1 VKRKQT
7 IVVMDNQGNLLVKL
21 KDSAINPLVA
31 HIDGIPLCGF
41 KGDKNY
47 YIKVT
52 VARDWHAKEYADT
65 KQEINL
71 RAKEAFDRILAK
83 QASGDIKILEGNK

>member
-1 VKRKQT
+1 MKRKQT
-7 IVVMDNQGNLLVKL
+7 IIVMDNANNLLVKL
-21 KDSAINPLVA
+21 KDSAINPLV
-31 HIDGIPLCGF
+31 GIPLCSF

-52 VARDWHAKEYADT
+52 VARDWHAKEYAET
-65 KQEINL
+65 RQEINL

-83 QASGDIKILEGNK
+83 QASGDIKILEGEQ